1 MSCPR
6 RTRHL
11 PGPLL
16 LITLACLFLA
26 STVLRAHDP
35 GLSALDVHVN
45 ERVTMSLSIATAD
58 VAALAP
64 GRGDMREALSAI
76 ARDAIHLSI
85 DGEAVQPGARDVT
98 IDDGGAQVRWSFAIP
113 PARGRVRHLAIA
125 SDVPKRM
132 PRGHRQLLVV
142 TMGESVVAHR
152 LLDAESRAATID
164 LEAAP
169 YSMFGAAWHFIELGV
184 DHILS
189 GYDHLV
195 FLAGL
200 LLAVRTVRELL
211 IALTAFTAA
220 HSVSLAL
227 VVIGGVHA
235 PASIVEPLIAASI
248 AWVGLENLHHS
259 RRGFAQRTQPQQH
272 GARWVVVFGFGL
284 IHGFGLAG
292 ALLDLGF
299 GSSATEIAIA
309 LVSFNGGVEAGQLA
323 AAAAMLPLL
332 WVIRSRPLWRARLVP
347 VCSMMIVGAGGYWL
361 VERVISLYT

>member
-1 MSCPR
+1 
-6 RTRHL
+6 
-11 PGPLL
+11 
-16 LITLACLFLA
+16 
-26 STVLRAHDP
+26 
-35 GLSALDVHVN
+35 
-45 ERVTMSLSIATAD
+45 MSLSIATAD

-64 GRGDMREALSAI
+64 VPGDMRQALSEI
-76 ARDAIHLSI
+76 ARDAVHLSI

-98 IDDGGAQVRWSFAIP
+98 SNDGGAQVRWSFAIP
-113 PARGRVRHLAIA
+113 PARGRVRQLAIT

-132 PRGHRQLLVV
+132 PRGHRQLMVV
-142 TMGESVVAHR
+142 TIGESVVAQR
-152 LLDAESRAATID
+152 LLDAESGAATID

-169 YSMFGAAWHFIELGV
+169 SSLSGAAWHFIELGV
-184 DHILS
+184 HHILS

-211 IALTAFTAA
+211 VALTAFTAA

-248 AWVGLENLHHS
+248 AWVGLENL
-259 RRGFAQRTQPQQH
+259 RYGQH
-272 GARWVVVFGFGL
+272 GARWLVVFGFGL

-332 WVIRSRPLWRARLVP
+332 WMIRSRPLWRARLVP
-347 VCSMMIVGAGGYWL
+347 VCSMMIVVAGGYWL
-361 VERVISLYT
+361 VERVAVYVVSGFSRTS